1 MPEDEFAMLE
11 KYPSMSGE
19 FVWTGFDYLGEPTP
33 YNKDLTNLL
42 NFSDPKDR
50 EKAKKELE
58 ALGKIKSPSRSSYFG
73 IVDLCGFPKDRYYCY
88 KSYWRPDVP
97 MVHILP
103 HWNWENRIGEIT
115 PVYVYTSGD
124 TVELFLNG
132 KSLGR
137 KEKSHAYDRLRWMDV
152 RYEPGVLKAV
162 AYKNG
167 KRWAEGTIETTGKP
181 ARIQVTP
188 EKNALKADGSDLSF
202 IRVTVVDA
210 KGRMVPRANN
220 HLKFS
225 VSGPAEI
232 VATDNGD
239 ATDLTSFQSLERKAY
254 NGMALVVLR
263 SAYQGTGKVVLTVK
277 AKGLPKQKV
286 VLSLY

>member
-1 MPEDEFAMLE
+1 MNRPLAKYCLVATDVAQYEAEREEKQLPPLDELSITVVYNSYMPCAYNIAEGQPNDSKMGYRYTYAF
-11 KYPSMSGE
+11 SGQD
-19 FVWTGFDYLGEPTP
+19 V
-33 YNKDLTNLL
+33 
-42 NFSDPKDR
+42 
-50 EKAKKELE
+50 
-58 ALGKIKSPSRSSYFG
+58 
-73 IVDLCGFPKDRYYCY
+73 Y
-88 KSYWRPDVP
+88 KRQ
-97 MVHILP
+97 VHILP

-202 IRVTVVDA
+202 IRVRCV
-210 KGRMVPRANN
+210 
-220 HLKFS
+220 
-225 VSGPAEI
+225 
-232 VATDNGD
+232 
-239 ATDLTSFQSLERKAY
+239 
-254 NGMALVVLR
+254 
-263 SAYQGTGKVVLTVK
+263 
-277 AKGLPKQKV
+277 
-286 VLSLY
+286 